1 MRAQG
6 QEFRKRI
13 RSTTWHINGVQLMI
27 DASVSNPITDALRQS
42 QHILNTIQDNLERYL
57 LSRESNSRITL

>member
-42 QHILNTIQDNLERYL
+42 QHILNN
-57 LSRESNSRITL
+57 NPG